1 MVILLFTYSYYSL
14 SYFFEYKVDFFEKI
28 NWEFIILAT
37 EYLMFRYVLLLVDDD
52 FKEFMSNKF
61 VQAKEAEN

>member
-1 MVILLFTYSYYSL
+1 MVILLFTYSYYFL

-52 FKEFMSNKF
+52 FREFMSNKF

>member
-52 FKEFMSNKF
+52 FREFMSNKF